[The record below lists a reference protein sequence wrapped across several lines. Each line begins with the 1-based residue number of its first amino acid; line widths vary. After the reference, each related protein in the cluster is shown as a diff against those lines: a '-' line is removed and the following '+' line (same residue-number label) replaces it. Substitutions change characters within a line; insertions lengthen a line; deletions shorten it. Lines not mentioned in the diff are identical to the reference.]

1 MNSLHQVATDGAGVD
16 RVGLVGSALVHA
28 ALLLGMFV
36 VAQASNEPPP
46 LVYAVNLVA
55 APAPG
60 PAPRRAAE
68 AALPVQEREPEAPP
82 EKAPPKA
89 PDPKPVEPPR
99 RTEPDRRNDPALPTR
114 SQTEPLPGEKPST
127 GTDALTFRQEGLR
140 FPYPEYLGRI
150 VTEIRRR
157 WVAPEGSS
165 ARLRA
170 EVGFIINRDGSVS
183 DIEMIKRSGNRVFDA
198 NALGAVELAGR
209 AGAFGPLPAG
219 WNGESLPISFSFSP
233 EGN

>member
-1 MNSLHQVATDGAGVD
+1 MSAGHGVAAGPPRVDRAGV
-16 RVGLVGSALVHA
+16 VGSALVHA
-28 ALLLGMFV
+28 GLLLGMLV
-36 VAQASNEPPP
+36 VAQGADEPPP

-68 AALPVQEREPEAPP
+68 AALPVQESEPEAPP

-89 PDPKPVEPPR
+89 PDPQPVDPPR
-99 RTEPDRRNDPALPTR
+99 RVDPDRRNDPALPTR
-114 SQTEPLPGEKPST
+114 SQTEPLPGERPSS

-157 WVAPEGSS
+157 WVAPAGSA

-170 EVGFIINRDGSVS
+170 EVGFIINRDGTVT
-183 DIEMIKRSGNRVFDA
+183 DVEMIKRSGNRVFDA
-198 NALGAVELAGR
+198 NALGAVELAAK
-209 AGAFGPLPAG
+209 AGAFGPLPVG
-219 WNGESLPISFSFSP
+219 WNGESLPIAFSFTP
-233 EGN
+233 EGQ